1 MNLIYYDR
9 ITDELRVM
17 FKTSVLAT
25 SVTAGFFKSVTKAPG
40 SKLVESL
47 EDGVGVFLSSFE
59 F

>member
-17 FKTSVLAT
+17 FKTSILAT
-25 SVTAGFFKSVTKAPG
+25 SVTVTKTPG

-47 EDGVGVFLSSFE
+47 EDGVGVYLSSFE